1 MKSKSLNHNVIF
13 RVEPDSIAEEIGIR
27 PGDILADIDGLVI
40 KDVFD
45 YRLRELAESLTLGI
59 LHPDGT
65 RSEVLIEK
73 DDDEELGIVFQDD
86 LMDDCQSCSNK
97 CIFCFV
103 DQLPEGM
110 RSTMYFKDDDL
121 RMSYLNGNFVTLTN
135 LKEEEFDRLLS
146 YHLSPLNVSVHAT
159 EPELRVMMMN
169 NRFAGHIMDR
179 LRKAV
184 ANGIDINAQLVLCP
198 GLNDG
203 EHLEKSI
210 DDLAELGDHLVS
222 VALVPVG
229 LTRFRDD
236 NALYPLKSY
245 NQESA
250 LEVINVAERYQRIF
264 LKKYGRRIVFP
275 ADEFYIRAGVKIPA
289 ATHYEGFYQLENGVG
304 LLACRRA
311 ELFQAISKRKRRRHF
326 FEKIRRA
333 LSGLKTTGKFQVAV
347 ISGVDAA
354 SYVSESMMCV
364 VDNYGINIQVVGV
377 PNDFFGH
384 SVTVTGLLTG
394 QDILKAIHKIADKS
408 DRVDAVF
415 IPDVTLRVGEDV
427 FLDDM
432 TVQDIMSQSPLP
444 IIIYETTGE
453 GFVSA
458 VENLPDRTSQTSRE
472 EKI

>member
-1 MKSKSLNHNVIF
+1 MKNKPLKYNVIF
-13 RVEPDSIAEEIGIR
+13 RVEPDSIADEIGIQ
-27 PGDILADIDGLVI
+27 PGDILADIDGLPI

-45 YRLRELAESLTLGI
+45 YRLRELAESLSIGI

-73 DDDEELGIVFQDD
+73 DDDDELGIFFQDD
-86 LMDDCQSCSNK
+86 LMDDCRSCANK
-97 CIFCFV
+97 CVFCFV

-169 NRFAGHIMDR
+169 NRFAGHIMER

-184 ANGIDINAQLVLCP
+184 ACGVDVNAQLVLCP

-203 EHLEKSI
+203 MHLEKSI
-210 DDLAELGDHLVS
+210 DDLSELGEHLVS

-229 LTRFRDD
+229 LTRFRDA
-236 NALYPLKSY
+236 NALYPLKPY
-245 NQESA
+245 DEETA
-250 LEVINVAERYQRIF
+250 REVIHIAERYQKFF
-264 LKKYGRRIVFP
+264 LKKYGRRIVFL
-275 ADEFYIRAGVKIPA
+275 ADEFYIRARLKVPVA
-289 ATHYEGFYQLENGVG
+289 SHYEGFYQLENGVG

-311 ELFQAISKRKRRRHF
+311 ELYQAISKRKRRRAYF
-326 FEKIRRA
+326 AKIRQQISA
-333 LSGLKTTGKFQVAV
+333 LKANGEFQVAV
-347 ISGVDAA
+347 ISGVDAV

-364 VDNYGINIQVVGV
+364 VENYGINIEVVGV
-377 PNDFFGH
+377 LNDFFGH

-394 QDILKAIHKIADKS
+394 QDILKTIDKLSAKSNLIDAI
-408 DRVDAVF
+408 F
-415 IPDVTLRVGEDV
+415 IPDVTLRVGENV

-432 TVQDIMSQSPLP
+432 TVQELVSRSPYP
-444 IIIYETTGE
+444 ITIYETTGE
-453 GFVSA
+453 GFISA
-458 VENLPDRTSQTSRE
+458 IENLPNRMSQTSRE